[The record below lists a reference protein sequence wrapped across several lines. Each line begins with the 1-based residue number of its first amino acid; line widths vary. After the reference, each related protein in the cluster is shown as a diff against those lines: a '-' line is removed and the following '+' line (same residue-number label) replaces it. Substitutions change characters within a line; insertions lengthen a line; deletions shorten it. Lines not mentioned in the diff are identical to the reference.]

1 MVHNNEV
8 RTMEHIEDYIKKE
21 LKGLDLT
28 AEDEALDVISD
39 VYIVSNVRYSGLGD
53 FLSSFC
59 TIFPAFSKKSFSH
72 FLMVAWSA

>member
-28 AEDEALDVISD
+28 SEDEALDVISD
-39 VYIVSNVRYSGLGD
+39 VYIVSYDCL
-53 FLSSFC
+53 
-59 TIFPAFSKKSFSH
+59 
-72 FLMVAWSA
+72 

>member
-28 AEDEALDVISD
+28 SEDEALDVISD
-39 VYIVSNVRYSGLGD
+39 VYMVCFCHILRDVISCRML
-53 FLSSFC
+53 LSFHVVFMSQVGGFG
-59 TIFPAFSKKSFSH
+59 FD
-72 FLMVAWSA
+72 V